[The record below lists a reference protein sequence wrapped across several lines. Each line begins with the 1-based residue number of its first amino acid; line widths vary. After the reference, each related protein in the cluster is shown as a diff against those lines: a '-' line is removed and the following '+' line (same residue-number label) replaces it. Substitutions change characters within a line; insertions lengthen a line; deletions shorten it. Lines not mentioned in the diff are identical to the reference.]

1 MASHNMMLMSKYKG
15 QHGGKKGQQIRAR
28 PSPSPF
34 RAMPER
40 NQFFSWEVPL
50 WMYDIK
56 AGPCCSRTGWCGP
69 TTNHCDCADCIDYK
83 TNAGMWFKC
92 CCCCL
97 WRCFLLHS
105 FSSKLLIPLAGA
117 DAEMNLEGSDP
128 STVKDECRL
137 RCSQL
142 PTIFYSGIRMVGLNR

>member
-1 MASHNMMLMSKYKG
+1 MILMSKYKG
-15 QHGGKKGQQIRAR
+15 QHGEKKGQQIRAR
-28 PSPSPF
+28 PSPSPS

-40 NQFFSWEVPL
+40 NQFFSWEVFPYECMISRLVPAVRGLAGVDPL
-50 WMYDIK
+50 LTLALVPIVLTTK
-56 AGPCCSRTGWCGP
+56 QTPVCGS
-69 TTNHCDCADCIDYK
+69 NVVRCASGDV
-83 TNAGMWFKC
+83 
-92 CCCCL
+92 
-97 WRCFLLHS
+97 FLLHS